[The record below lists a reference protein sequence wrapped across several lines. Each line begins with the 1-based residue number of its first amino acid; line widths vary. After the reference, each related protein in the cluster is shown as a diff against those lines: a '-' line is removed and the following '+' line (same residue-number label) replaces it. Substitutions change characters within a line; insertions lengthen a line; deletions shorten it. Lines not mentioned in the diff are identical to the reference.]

1 MEGCVSEQNE
11 RMVIFPVSGGIFGVG
26 RLATRLTEL
35 AASHQ
40 IGEWHIGHWVD
51 WKHTAIHMWTAPGL
65 QVRRAF
71 FGSDRIACIHM
82 SGLLDAVGI

>member
-1 MEGCVSEQNE
+1 MEIQVSEQNVSEQNE

-40 IGEWHIGHWVD
+40 IGEWHIGDWVD
-51 WKHTAIHMWTAPGL
+51 WKHTEIRINFDTAGDAAL
-65 QVRRAF
+65 AK
-71 FGSDRIACIHM
+71 SAC
-82 SGLLDAVGI
+82 GPTATATP